1 MPYYS
6 FYFCSMYNVHI
17 FCMHRMFKLQYTQ
30 LLKNLGSVGFV
41 FFKKKKKKKKS
52 LMRTIK

>member
-1 MPYYS
+1 
-6 FYFCSMYNVHI
+6 MYNVHI

-41 FFKKKKKKKKS
+41 FFKKKEKEEEVSYAHYKVKTVK
-52 LMRTIK
+52 L